1 MSEKAPRFEMINTIV
16 KDLRSVAQKCATGAD
31 DCFDEELSEHLQE
44 AGVIL
49 SSLASVLDEF
59 NQ

>member
-1 MSEKAPRFEMINTIV
+1 MSEKAPQFEMISTIV
-16 KDLRSVAQKCATGAD
+16 KDLRSVAQKCATGAG

>member
-1 MSEKAPRFEMINTIV
+1 MINTIV
-16 KDLRSVAQKCATGAD
+16 KDLRSVAQKCETGAD

-44 AGVIL
+44 AGIIL
-49 SSLASVLDEF
+49 SSLASVLDEY